1 MRNKEDFDT
10 YYRNIW
16 LDRWD
21 ALKNAFAGEPDY
33 CTLEEGLLKPYF
45 LDKASTYPAQALDVQ
60 HGDSVLDLCAAPGG
74 KTLIL
79 ALAKGE
85 AGTLVANDKSADRRM
100 RLKTV
105 VNEHLPASIAST
117 VHITG
122 YDAATWGLYQKDMY
136 DRVLLDAPCSS
147 ERHVLSSPYY
157 LAQWTPARTK
167 QLAIRQ
173 FAMLAAAL
181 DAAKAGGRI
190 VYSTCSISPLEN
202 DGVVEKLFKKRKD
215 MFNIIELEPEIGE
228 KTKYGIQIL
237 PDTTGAG
244 PIYYCCLEKCHG

>member
-1 MRNKEDFDT
+1 MRHCETFDT
-10 YYRNIW
+10 YYQNIW
-16 LDRWD
+16 QDRWD
-21 ALKNAFAGEPDY
+21 SLKSAFAEESDY
-33 CTLEEGLLKPYF
+33 CTLQDGLLKPYF
-45 LDKASTYPAQALDVQ
+45 LDRASIYPAKALSVQ
-60 HGDSVLDLCAAPGG
+60 SGDAVLDLCAAPGG

-85 AGTLVANDKSADRRM
+85 AGTLVANDKSSERRI

-105 VNEHLPASIAST
+105 IKEHLPAPIAET

-122 YDAATWGLYQKDMY
+122 FDAATWGLYQKDMY

-147 ERHVLSSPYY
+147 ERHVLSSPHY
-157 LAQWTPARTK
+157 LAQWTPARTR

-181 DAAKAGGRI
+181 DAAKPGGRI

-202 DGVVEKLFKKRKD
+202 DGVVEKLFKKRKE
-215 MFNIIELEPEIGE
+215 MFDIIDTTPEIGE
-228 KTKYGIQIL
+228 KTKFGIQIL

-244 PIYYCCLEKCHG
+244 PIYYCCLEKRHG